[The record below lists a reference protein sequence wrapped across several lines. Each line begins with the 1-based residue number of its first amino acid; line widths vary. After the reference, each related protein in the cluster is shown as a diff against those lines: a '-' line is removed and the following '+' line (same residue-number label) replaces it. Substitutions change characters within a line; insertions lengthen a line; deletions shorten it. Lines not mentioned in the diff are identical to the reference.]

1 LRVVWV
7 TDKYKCSEFL
17 SNASTKVV
25 FPHPEGAAMMNK
37 LDIS

>member
-1 LRVVWV
+1 
-7 TDKYKCSEFL
+7 L